1 MSTAQVIEYT
11 GDWDRYQVTIK
22 KKIDGICHVNSKG
35 WRKLQDYHLDNY
47 LKTME
52 NPHAFLFNVKYF
64 HKKLYKQVPPMARY
78 YYRYSKR
85 RVAYWDKMTII
96 MGKGD
101 EATEFTF
108 TGTPTFKL

>member
-1 MSTAQVIEYT
+1 MKDLTSYFDSWN
-11 GDWDRYQVTIK
+11 GYQGHIK

-47 LKTME
+47 LKTLD

-64 HKKLYKQVPPMARY
+64 HKGVYKQVPPMARY
-78 YYRYSKR
+78 YYRYSRR
-85 RVAYWDKMTII
+85 RVAYWDKMII
-96 MGKGD
+96 TMGKGD
-101 EATEFTF
+101 EATKLII